1 MKLQK
6 TSAIMSLLFGSTF
19 PQVQKDWPTL
29 SSRFTT
35 KMTTSHKQRITSC
48 FDKNTNSNYPCLC
61 ENGYIDAIQKCRK
74 TGGPICWIFPQIFK
88 NPSLPTYPT
97 HPTVGFE
104 FLPKKYN
111 FLHKGPPFVFCQ
123 NFFIKLVFRT
133 KVGRKFS
140 D

>member
-74 TGGPICWIFPQIFK
+74 TSNNPCDEGYTGEWCTQCAPGYPSQMKISSFSKTTWNIKK
-88 NPSLPTYPT
+88 N
-97 HPTVGFE
+97 E
-104 FLPKKYN
+104 KN
-111 FLHKGPPFVFCQ
+111 N
-123 NFFIKLVFRT
+123 NFFFLI
-133 KVGRKFS
+133 
-140 D
+140 